1 MFPVDAVSARNE
13 VELYDGRGRL
23 LRIDRLVEFDERVV
37 IIDYKL
43 RLLPQEHAGYRAQLL
58 RYAAA
63 VPMFPAS
70 GIEAAWPR
78 RRASGS
84 M

>member
-63 VPMFPAS
+63 VPMFP
-70 GIEAAWPR
+70 GKRIEAAWPR
-78 RRASGS
+78 RPASGS